1 MGCKALSHVFLFLSR
16 VLLQSGRVKFNKSA
30 CASLPRACFALA
42 AVLAFMP
49 LAPCGA
55 DGLAHRQ
62 PTVLVLVY
70 SSSQSDNEALSTLIA
85 DSFKMEL
92 ESQGIRTLSAA
103 ERAADDRAVA
113 ALATKNR
120 ADFALWGTYVQ
131 VGSEVQI
138 NARWIDPEK
147 MAAAAY
153 ASRTGA
159 LNFSF
164 DAVVSSLVDEII
176 ESQKQRIDNLPPA
189 PAERTHPPPNPAQ
202 KPAEPERRPRIP
214 PFAFSLG
221 SAPFIATFSA
231 LNYFPVGLSV
241 SLAGHYQIRAP
252 GGLFGFGLASGLS
265 GFHGRGAY
273 AEADFYVVPIGIDV
287 LYGTRTGS
295 AVDFFAHL
303 AGGPAIF
310 AATLTSGESLAEV
323 IPYVTGGVGIT
334 LSLFDSLGISLE
346 GGYTCFFEP
355 ADPIMGFT
363 PSLSVLVRL

>member
-1 MGCKALSHVFLFLSR
+1 MGRKALSHVFLFLRR
-16 VLLQSGRVKFNKSA
+16 VPLQSGRVKLYKSA

-42 AVLAFMP
+42 SVLSLLP
-49 LAPCGA
+49 LLSCGA
-55 DGLAHRQ
+55 DGLEHRR
-62 PTVLVLVY
+62 PTVLVLV
-70 SSSQSDNEALSTLIA
+70 SSSNPIDNEPLSALIA
-85 DSFKMEL
+85 DSFAMEL
-92 ESQGIRTLSAA
+92 ESQGIRALTAA
-103 ERAADDRAVA
+103 GRAADVQGVA
-113 ALATKNR
+113 ALAAKNR

-131 VGSEVQI
+131 VGSVIQL

-147 MAAAAY
+147 LDAAAH

-159 LNFSF
+159 LNLSF
-164 DAVVSSLVDEII
+164 DAVVTSLVDEII
-176 ESQKQRIDNLPPA
+176 EGQKQRIADLPLL
-189 PAERTHPPPNPAQ
+189 PAEPTPLPASPEP

-214 PFAFSLG
+214 PLAFSLG

-241 SLAGHYQIRAP
+241 SLAGHYQMRAP

-295 AVDFFAHL
+295 AVDFLVHL

-310 AATLTSGESLAEV
+310 TAKLTSGESLAEV
-323 IPYVTGGVGIT
+323 IPYVTGGVGIS
-334 LSLFDSLGISLE
+334 LSLIDSLAISLE
-346 GGYTCFFEP
+346 GGYTCFFDSP
-355 ADPIMGFT
+355 DPIMGFT